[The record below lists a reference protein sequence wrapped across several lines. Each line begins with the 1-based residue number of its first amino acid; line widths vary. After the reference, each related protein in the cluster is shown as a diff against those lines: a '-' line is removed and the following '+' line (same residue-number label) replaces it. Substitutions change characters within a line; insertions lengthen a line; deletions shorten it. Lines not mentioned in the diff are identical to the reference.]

1 LKDIMA
7 AIHDR
12 CIEHISRNKAGIYPY
27 SKGANL
33 YGFRRLADA
42 MVAFGL
48 H

>member
-1 LKDIMA
+1 MA
-7 AIHDR
+7 DIHDR
-12 CIEHISRNKAGIYPY
+12 CIEHVSRDSAGNYPY

-42 MVAFGL
+42 MVAFGI